1 MPAQDTSWEMPEPG
15 EHLGVGPTIIPAE
28 ICYINSKAFQGIYSL
43 KWPGRLAIFCH
54 EKRN

>member
-1 MPAQDTSWEMPEPG
+1 MPEPG